1 MVTRLLNSFAQIRN
15 TKVASAVRNTL
26 TLLFPIMLLGSFA
39 DVIKFAFLT
48 KTGYMAQM
56 FGITSWLPYS
66 RELGW
71 VMEVIFHCT
80 IDMIALYAAYGI
92 AYFTAKEY
100 KKDGGS
106 AGAIGLL
113 SFLIISYQPTEDGLP
128 NFSRFFMSQGMLI
141 ALIIGYLCGRL
152 WVSFD
157 NSKIQQRYKII
168 IPVLIV
174 LLVSAILNLAGL
186 FVVKLEIPTYVA
198 SFVTEHSPF
207 NSLVYVLGMGF
218 LTDLLSW
225 MAVGGPFSN
234 NPTFNDAPSMANMN
248 AALKAGSSW
257 NVPYKFT
264 DTTLFHSF
272 ANFGG
277 SGVMIALIIAI
288 LIFSKKNR
296 NRNVAKCSIFPAV
309 FNSHYS
315 MMLGIP
321 VLFNPVFLVPFLI
334 TPLFNMIV
342 AAIFILLHWM
352 PVAAYPVPSGV
363 PGPLIAFIG
372 TNGNWITLVL
382 GAILLVLDV
391 LIYMPFVK
399 LSDRISQKAGDINEN

>member
-1 MVTRLLNSFAQIRN
+1 MVTRLLNSFAKIRN
-15 TKVASAVRNTL
+15 TKVASAVRSTL

-48 KTGYMAQM
+48 KTGFMAQM
-56 FGITSWLPYS
+56 FGVTTWLPYS
-66 RELGW
+66 RELSW
-71 VMEVIFHCT
+71 IMEVIFHCT

-106 AGAIGLL
+106 AGAIGLM

-141 ALIIGYLCGRL
+141 ALIVGYLCGRL
-152 WVSFD
+152 WVSFAD
-157 NSKIQQRYKII
+157 SKVKQRYKII
-168 IPVLIV
+168 FPVLIV
-174 LLVSAILNLAGL
+174 LLISGILNLAGL

-225 MAVGGPFSN
+225 MAIGGPFSN
-234 NPTFNDAPSMANMN
+234 EPTFNDAPAMANMN
-248 AALKAGSSW
+248 SALKAGSSW

-288 LIFSKKNR
+288 LIFSKKGR
-296 NRNVAKCSIFPAV
+296 NRNVARWSIFPAI

-321 VLFNPVFLVPFLI
+321 VLFNPVFLIPFII

-342 AAIFILLHWM
+342 AALFIILHWI
-352 PVAAYPVPSGV
+352 PAAAYPVPSGT

-372 TNGNWITLVL
+372 TNGNWLTLIL
-382 GAILLVLDV
+382 GAVLLIIDV
-391 LIYMPFVK
+391 FIYLPFVK
-399 LSDRISQKAGDINEN
+399 LSDRISQRAGDIDEN

>member
-56 FGITSWLPYS
+56 FGITNWLPYS
-66 RELGW
+66 RELSW

-100 KKDGGS
+100 KKDGAS

-168 IPVLIV
+168 IPVFIV

-296 NRNVAKCSIFPAV
+296 NRNVAKWSIFPAV

-352 PVAAYPVPSGV
+352 PVAAYPVPLGT

-372 TNGNWITLVL
+372 TNGNWITLAL
-382 GAILLVLDV
+382 GAILLVIDV

-399 LSDRISQKAGDINEN
+399 LSDRISQRAGDINEN

>member
-56 FGITSWLPYS
+56 FGITNWLPYS
-66 RELGW
+66 RELSW

-100 KKDGGS
+100 KKDGAS

-168 IPVLIV
+168 IPVFIV

-225 MAVGGPFSN
+225 MAVGGTFSN

-296 NRNVAKCSIFPAV
+296 NRNVAKWSIFPAV

-352 PVAAYPVPSGV
+352 PVAAYPVPLGT

-372 TNGNWITLVL
+372 TNGNWITLAL
-382 GAILLVLDV
+382 GAILLVIDV

-399 LSDRISQKAGDINEN
+399 LSDRISQRAGDINEN

>member
-1 MVTRLLNSFAQIRN
+1 MVTRLLNFFAQIRN

-56 FGITSWLPYS
+56 FGVTSWLPYS

-152 WVSFD
+152 WVRFD
-157 NSKIQQRYKII
+157 DSKMQYRYKII
-168 IPVLIV
+168 IPVFIV

-186 FVVKLEIPTYVA
+186 FLVKLEIPTYVA
-198 SFVTEHSPF
+198 SFVTQHSPF

-248 AALKAGSSW
+248 AALKSGSSW

-288 LIFSKKNR
+288 LIFSKKTR
-296 NRNVAKCSIFPAV
+296 NRNVAKWSIFPAI

-342 AAIFILLHWM
+342 AAMFILLHWM
-352 PVAAYPVPSGV
+352 PVSAYPVPLGT

-372 TNGNWITLVL
+372 TNGNWVTLVL
-382 GAILLVLDV
+382 GAILLVIDI